1 MKETWKEC
9 SQCNK
14 KKNLNE
20 FYNFKSGKDG
30 KFPICKECERI
41 RASIRYYKNREKRTA
56 LMKER
61 YLTHKDEV
69 YKTSKLL
76 KQKYPL
82 KAKARTSVSNA
93 IYTGKL
99 KKGVCYVCSDTKVH
113 GHHNDYSKPLDV
125 IWACPKHHGLLH
137 RKHK

>member
-1 MKETWKEC
+1 MSFIILNLVKMV
-9 SQCNK
+9 SFLFV
-14 KKNLNE
+14 KNVNE
-20 FYNFKSGKDG
+20 LEPVSD
-30 KFPICKECERI
+30 
-41 RASIRYYKNREKRTA
+41 ALAVSSVVAYYKNREKRTA